1 MIAVLQ
7 HARLRMQKAF
17 EITKQDLSGIR
28 SGRATP
34 QLVENILVSAY
45 AGTQKLKVMELATIT
60 VLDPKTL
67 IISPFDPSTIAE
79 IEKGIQDAQVGLSP
93 VKEGEYIRISL
104 PPLSEERR
112 LEYLKL
118 AKVKLESGRVM
129 IRQIRHE
136 AMKELQKLSAEKTLT
151 EDQMTHEEKQVQLLT
166 DELIAEID
174 LLGQKKEA
182 ELMQI

>member
-1 MIAVLQ
+1 MITVLQ
-7 HARLRMQKAF
+7 DARLRMQKAL
-17 EITKQDLSGIR
+17 EITKQDLSSIR

-34 QLVENILVSAY
+34 QLVEHIQVSAY
-45 AGTQKLKVMELATIT
+45 GGTQKLKVMELATIN

-67 IISPFDPSTIAE
+67 TISPFDPSTITE
-79 IEKGIQDAQVGLSP
+79 IEKGIQDANVGLSP

-118 AKVKLESGRVM
+118 AKVKLEAGRVM
-129 IRQIRHE
+129 IRQVRHE
-136 AMKELQKLSAEKTLT
+136 AMKELSKLSAEKTLT
-151 EDQMTHEEKQVQLLT
+151 EDQMKHEEKQVQLLT

-174 LLGQKKEA
+174 LLGQRKEA
-182 ELMQI
+182 ELMQV